1 MMRFEFLIVY
11 IVLAELMLINTYSYM
26 LTHENF
32 ANDSLA
38 HSIYY
43 DNIKENY
50 LNTCTTAHF
59 TGINPNS
66 CIMIA

>member
-1 MMRFEFLIVY
+1 MMRVEFLMVY
-11 IVLAELMLINTYSYM
+11 IVLAELMLINTYTHM

-32 ANDSLA
+32 VDPMST

-50 LNTCTTAHF
+50 LNTCTVAHL
-59 TGINPNS
+59 TGINPDS
-66 CIMIA
+66 CVMIA